1 MSTTPKSVN
10 EAKNEAR
17 EYIKLTQTNSV
28 QLAGTVIEKIKI
40 EGQVKTKDK
49 VVLVDNEGNPL
60 RYPDRFKV
68 KVSFVGGEIIP
79 EIKADQYN
87 GIVEGEMYLFGGRL
101 GLVREFGNESISYV
115 FNTVELI

>member
-1 MSTTPKSVN
+1 MPTPKSVN

-40 EGQVKTKDK
+40 EGKEKMRDGAPIVIDG
-49 VVLVDNEGNPL
+49 VVQK
-60 RYPDRFKV
+60 YPDRFKV

-87 GIVEGEMYLFGGRL
+87 AIVEGEMYLFGGRL

>member
-1 MSTTPKSVN
+1 MSSVN
-10 EAKNEAR
+10 DAKNQAR

-40 EGQVKTKDK
+40 EGQVKTKEKVPLLDK
-49 VVLVDNEGNPL
+49 DGNEL

-68 KVSFVGGEIIP
+68 KVSFNGGEIIP
-79 EIKADQYN
+79 EIKSDQYN
-87 GIVEGEMYLFGGRL
+87 SIVEGEMYLFSGRL

-115 FNTVELI
+115 FNNVELI